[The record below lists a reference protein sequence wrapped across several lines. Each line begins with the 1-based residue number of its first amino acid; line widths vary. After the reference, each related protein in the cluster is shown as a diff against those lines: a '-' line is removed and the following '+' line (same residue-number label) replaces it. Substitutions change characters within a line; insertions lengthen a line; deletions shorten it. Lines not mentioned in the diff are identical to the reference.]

1 MSDAKVAYFDCIA
14 GASGDMILGALVD
27 AGLAED
33 ALRDRLMA
41 LRLASFGLR
50 CRKVHKS
57 GFAATKVDV
66 VVRDD
71 ATERR
76 LPEIIAIVE
85 ASDLS
90 DRIKEQAVGIFRRV
104 GEAEARIHGKPLEQ
118 VHLHE
123 LGGIDTI
130 VDVVGTLVGLE
141 ELNLRRI
148 VVSPLPL
155 GSGFVTG
162 AHGRIPLP
170 APATL
175 ELLKGVPVVGSDI
188 AAELVTPTGAA
199 LLTSVASRFGTL
211 PSMTVTAI
219 GYGAGT
225 RDLPIPNVLRLLVG
239 EESSPNHVLTESM
252 VVLESNID
260 DLNPELYDHVMA
272 LLLAAGA
279 SDVYLTPLQMKKNRP
294 GTMIGVLCRPSEAD
308 ALADIMF
315 TETTTLGIRQVAV
328 MRRSLP
334 RSFETVETPYGPVK
348 VKVARLGE
356 GVAKASPEYDDCRR
370 LAEELGVPLR
380 EVYRAAEGAVE
391 VARHRRSTAHRPST
405 AHRRSTAH

>member
-41 LRLASFGLR
+41 LRLASFELR

-66 VVRDD
+66 VTGDD

-76 LPEIIAIVE
+76 LPEITAIVE

-90 DRIKEQAVGIFRRV
+90 DRIKEKAVGIFRRV
-104 GEAEARIHGKPLEQ
+104 GEAEARIHGKPLEE

-141 ELNLRRI
+141 ELNVRRI

-199 LLTSVASRFGTL
+199 LLTSVASRFGSL
-211 PSMTVTAI
+211 PSMTVTAV

-239 EESSPNHVLTESM
+239 EGASPNHVLTESM
-252 VVLESNID
+252 VVLQSNID
-260 DLNPELYDHVMA
+260 DLNPELYDHVIA
-272 LLLAAGA
+272 LLLSAGA

-308 ALADIMF
+308 ALADVLF

-334 RSFETVETPYGPVK
+334 RSIETVETPYGPVR
-348 VKVARLGE
+348 VKVARLRE
-356 GVAKASPEYDDCRR
+356 GVVKASPEHDDCRR

-380 EVYRAAEGAVE
+380 EVYRAAEGAAE
-391 VARHRRSTAHRPST
+391 VVRHRRSTAH
-405 AHRRSTAH
+405 